1 MPIGHA
7 FEHLGNIKNS
17 FVMIE
22 NVGNLI
28 CPVMFDLGKKH
39 RVVVISTTESA
50 DKPLKYPDMFYYA
63 DIVVINK
70 TDLIE
75 YVDFDIQEC
84 IANIK
89 KISSCQN
96 I

>member
-1 MPIGHA
+1 
-7 FEHLGNIKNS
+7 
-17 FVMIE
+17 
-22 NVGNLI
+22 
-28 CPVMFDLGKKH
+28 MFDLGKKH

-50 DKPLKYPDMFYYA
+50 DKPLKYTDMFYYA

-75 YVDFDIQEC
+75 YIDFDIQEC

-89 KISSCQN
+89 KIRSCQN